1 MDMRAVLESIQ
12 RVSAQVEHVNQR
24 VGRLEASQGRPN
36 TRNGQEFHGGRG
48 RGRGGRERPREEFD
62 EEPLDGDF
70 EEGMD
75 ETFAVQDRAGCGRYR
90 REDTDE
96 DLGNIKVNIPP
107 FMGKSDPEAYLEWE
121 EKNGDDF

>member
-1 MDMRAVLESIQ
+1 M
-12 RVSAQVEHVNQR
+12 
-24 VGRLEASQGRPN
+24 GRLEASQGRLN
-36 TRNGQEFHGGRG
+36 TRNRQEFHG
-48 RGRGGRERPREEFD
+48 GRGGRERPREEFD

-75 ETFAVQDRAGCGRYR
+75 ETFAVQDRAGHGRYR

-107 FMGKSDPEAYLEWE
+107 FMRKSDPEAYWSG
-121 EKNGDDF
+121 KKKWR